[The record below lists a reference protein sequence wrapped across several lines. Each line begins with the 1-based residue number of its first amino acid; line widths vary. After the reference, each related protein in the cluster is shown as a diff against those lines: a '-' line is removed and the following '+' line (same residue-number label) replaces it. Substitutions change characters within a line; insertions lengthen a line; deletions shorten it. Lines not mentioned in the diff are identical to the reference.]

1 MRRMMQG
8 DVGITSGL
16 VAMMDGNSSFKMKL
30 SPEVLQARG
39 VIVRGRGRGLPPAV
53 NVAAMLV
60 VVLAPMSRGPSC

>member
-1 MRRMMQG
+1 MMQG

-39 VIVRGRGRGLPPAV
+39 VIVRGRGRGLPPPAV